1 MADNMQQSKEVNV
14 NWLRINVPSVATIV
28 ATGVVVAMYVQSL
41 ASRIEQI
48 EQTRVARSDLVDKN
62 FDQIQAQLQPLV
74 NLPYRMGNVEQ
85 GLLTTNQRMDTYL
98 QTLGQK
104 IDGVS
109 DRVNGLTTKVEVLS
123 QKIDALTPEKRAEIE
138 RNVR

>member
-1 MADNMQQSKEVNV
+1 MADHMQQNREVNV
-14 NWLRINVPSVATIV
+14 NWLRINVPSVASIV
-28 ATGVVVAMYVQSL
+28 ITGVVVAMYVQGL

-48 EQTRVARSDLVDKN
+48 EQTRTARSNLVDKS
-62 FDQIQAQLQPLV
+62 FDQIQDQLKPLV

-85 GLLTTNQRMDTYL
+85 GLLSTNQRVDTYL